1 MQPQAI
7 IARDV
12 HNLRMRLQEWEASS
26 CSGSEKSLV
35 DSMNAA
41 IDRLK
46 DHIQSE
52 NAHELVQF
60 GAVPVLV
67 LVFYASLSDSASRR
81 NVLHFNLWTLKAM
94 VALREL
100 VAISPSAAAELI
112 NSRTFVL
119 KAFECMAENL
129 LFMEASSLIEELVA
143 VSGIFIDLTTIPD
156 IEGLLM
162 RLLPHSAACMCRLI
176 GLVVFDPEDRM
187 HVPVD
192 PLNADGL
199 IQQRLRICRQES
211 LQTICDRNVALLMR
225 VPVFLHRLCTLV
237 IHKMTNATSHWMEN
251 VHLLGVAQLEQLLSS
266 LVEPAWQRVHGN
278 IDDEP
283 IESTEDFNSDQL
295 QLLTQRVEV
304 LFVICTLLSS
314 KRKLDAQRHFVDGKL
329 IDSLVHI
336 MRRITWNHPPPAV
349 SPMHQL
355 HGHGCECF
363 SCKAESSLRIQL
375 LQLVM
380 NMCEVDSESA
390 SLKASLITRDECIAV
405 QHGLDA
411 GIFNGRELAEVP
423 PASWGLVHL
432 ILIEFVHP
440 QLEQNYR
447 YWMSSVIESFLRG
460 SIPLHQAMV
469 AQAGILSHVCKSIL
483 DETSQSVHGL
493 QSSFDLLGEIIKFN
507 PALVLQL
514 ELTLGRDGSDN
525 LTRICSSHLVE
536 SNMFLRSLLLTLR
549 YAQAHA
555 VLPNSHR
562 PFSMGNASMHF
573 CDSAAASAALSCIE
587 KSALCSWLNREEHVL
602 LYNLMT
608 AVKEQDL
615 RTENICVLNTAL
627 CMLMFKRLDNTLCG
641 VLQDVFHHEET
652 NGVAGCAT
660 GNYRTLL
667 QFWRRYYALK
677 GRDSS
682 MLHLRCVCARI
693 YTCVRQ
699 CACVLICYAFAAPDF
714 RSLNGLERS
723 NCFSRTNHS
732 LVR

>member
-1 MQPQAI
+1 MIVP
-7 IARDV
+7 V
-12 HNLRMRLQEWEASS
+12 HNLRTLVSKWEESR
-26 CSGSEKSLV
+26 SGSHERSFV
-35 DSMNAA
+35 VSFTAA
-41 IDRLK
+41 LNEIN
-46 DHIQSE
+46 DHVASIE
-52 NAHELVQF
+52 NARELVRF
-60 GAVPVLV
+60 GAVPVLAR
-67 LVFYASLSDSASRR
+67 LLCASLSDSANRR
-81 NVLHFNLWTLKAM
+81 NYLELQQHTLVL
-94 VALREL
+94 LRDIAA
-100 VAISPSAAAELI
+100 VSPPAAAELI

-176 GLVVFDPEDRM
+176 GLVLFDPEDRM
-187 HVPVD
+187 QIR
-192 PLNADGL
+192 LNALKADGL
-199 IQQRLRICRQES
+199 VQQRFRISRQES
-211 LQTICDRNVALLMR
+211 PQTMCDRNVALLMR
-225 VPVFLHRLCTLV
+225 VPGFLHRLCTLV
-237 IHKMTNATSHWMEN
+237 IHKMPNPMGHLMGN
-251 VHLLGVAQLEQLLSS
+251 LQLIRLLGVAQLAQLFSPP
-266 LVEPAWQRVHGN
+266 VEPAWQRVHDN
-278 IDDEP
+278 IDDDP

-355 HGHGCECF
+355 HGPGCECNP
-363 SCKAESSLRIQL
+363 ESSLRIQF
-375 LQLVM
+375 LQLLM

-390 SLKASLITRDECIAV
+390 SLKALLITRDECIAV
-405 QHGLDA
+405 QHSMDA
-411 GIFNGRELAEVP
+411 GIFNGRELAKVP
-423 PASWGLVHL
+423 RASRGLMHL

-469 AQAGILSHVCKSIL
+469 AQAGILSHVSKSIL

-493 QSSFDLLGEIIKFN
+493 QSSFDLLGEMIKFN

-514 ELTLGRDGSDN
+514 ESTLGRDGIDN

-549 YAQAHA
+549 CAQAA
-555 VLPNSHR
+555 AMVPKAQRLLSERNVDMQ
-562 PFSMGNASMHF
+562 FCNA
-573 CDSAAASAALSCIE
+573 AAASAAFGCLE
-587 KSALCSWLNREEHVL
+587 KSMLCSWLCREEISIMFD
-602 LYNLMT
+602 LMT
-608 AVKEQDL
+608 AVKEQDIS
-615 RTENICVLNTAL
+615 TENICVFNTTL
-627 CMLMFKRLDNTLCG
+627 CMLLFKRLDNTLCR
-641 VLQDVFHHEET
+641 VLQDIFHHET
-652 NGVAGCAT
+652 SNGVAGCAT

-667 QFWRRYYALK
+667 QFWRRYYVLK

-682 MLHLRCVCARI
+682 MLHFRC
-693 YTCVRQ
+693 
-699 CACVLICYAFAAPDF
+699 
-714 RSLNGLERS
+714 
-723 NCFSRTNHS
+723 
-732 LVR
+732 